1 MEKLGAALAVKPV
14 LPPLVSEPS
23 KHDSGSLL
31 HLGYADRASVECPGE
46 NFCCCIGT
54 TCVRDAAPL
63 SFWDHYHLGQSQYRY

>member
-1 MEKLGAALAVKPV
+1 MEKLGAAPGVKPI

-31 HLGYADRASVECPGE
+31 NLNPPRMRGL
-46 NFCCCIGT
+46 CI

-63 SFWDHYHLGQSQYRY
+63 SLWDHYHLGQYQYRY